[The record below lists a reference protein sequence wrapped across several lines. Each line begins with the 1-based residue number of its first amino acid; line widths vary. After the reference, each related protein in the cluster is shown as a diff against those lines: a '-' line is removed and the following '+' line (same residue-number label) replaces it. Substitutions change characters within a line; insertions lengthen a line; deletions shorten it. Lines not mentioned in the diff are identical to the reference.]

1 MSFGWKKMNL
11 GDKQNPGRL
20 NDAVSAY
27 RKAAPYINATY
38 VFISAIILFGFIGW
52 WIDNKLQSAPL
63 FIIIGLFVGL
73 GGGFYSLIKTV
84 QKLEKN

>member
-1 MSFGWKKMNL
+1 MNS
-11 GDKQNPGRL
+11 GDKQKPNGL

-38 VFISAIILFGFIGW
+38 VFISSILLFAFIGW
-52 WIDNKLQSAPL
+52 WIDKKMQSAPL

-73 GGGFYSLIKTV
+73 GLGFYSFIKTV
-84 QKLEKN
+84 QKLEKKG